1 MNDTRF
7 CAKCQAYV
15 PRIGIHSCVKVAR
28 PRPSPPPVKNTEAPV
43 KNAVKNVDTVKN
55 AVQSKPKPS
64 SSARTKKWR
73 EAHPEKAKNY
83 MRSYMQKRRAKE

>member
-1 MNDTRF
+1 MADTRF
-7 CAKCQAYV
+7 CERCQADV
-15 PRIGIHSCVKVAR
+15 PRIGVHSCIKAAR
-28 PRPSPPPVKNTEAPV
+28 PQPSLPPVKNAKTTV

-73 EAHPEKAKNY
+73 EAHPEEAKNY
-83 MRSYMQKRRAKE
+83 MRSYMQKRRVKE